1 MGFTAA
7 QAARLTGT
15 TASQIAYWARSGL
28 VVPEGRPARYSF
40 RDLVALRV
48 VGALLASGL
57 SPARVRR
64 AIRHLLDAGEDIAG
78 LRIITDGDRV
88 WACRDDG
95 EILDALAH
103 GQLALFVAVDAY
115 ATEVSD
121 AVATFEAER
130 DDFVAGLRRVGS

>member
-1 MGFTAA
+1 
-7 QAARLTGT
+7 
-15 TASQIAYWARSGL
+15 
-28 VVPEGRPARYSF
+28 
-40 RDLVALRV
+40 
-48 VGALLASGL
+48 
-57 SPARVRR
+57 VRR